1 MDWNLSSSD
10 PGESVSDDNHD
21 VGGVQHPP
29 RLEKKRKG
37 FLKPPVISNFVVLN
51 ANNPSDDEFGRRN
64 QMRFEAEQCITR
76 NIILTP
82 LEQNAPRRYK
92 RIALLLPCNKNQSDL
107 PSNEWMFPV
116 TTTCFTAY
124 VLAMTKWP
132 FLTGKFTIV
141 TRDPSQIR
149 LRYSKPLRHALKSIK
164 FRSYDSS
171 GREVMYEF
179 YQQFSMFEPIHKD
192 QHNKQERH
200 WMAKVNLDSIKRSH
214 FMWENGPEKGE
225 SFRPISLTV
234 KPTPGRDYLILAF
247 EFSES
252 IFDLRF
258 INTFLRVFVK
268 KLIKPKKAKAQS
280 EFPYLR
286 FRHCTLLTLRS
297 VTSRRIP
304 IRSSEIEARSLEYN
318 SYD

>member
-1 MDWNLSSSD
+1 MSSSD
-10 PGESVSDDNHD
+10 PGESASDDNHD
-21 VGGVQHPP
+21 VGGVRHPP
-29 RLEKKRKG
+29 KLEERRRG
-37 FLKPPVISNFVVLN
+37 FLKPPVISNFVVLH
-51 ANNPSDDEFGRRN
+51 ANNPSDDESGRRN

-92 RIALLLPCNKNQSDL
+92 RIALLLPCDKNQSDL
-107 PSNEWMFPV
+107 PSKEWISPV
-116 TTTCFTAY
+116 TMTCFTAY
-124 VLAMTKWP
+124 SLAMTKWP
-132 FLTGKFTIV
+132 FLAGKFTIV
-141 TRDPSQIR
+141 SRDRSQIR
-149 LRYSKPLRHALKSIK
+149 LRYSKPWLPTLECVN

-171 GREVMYEF
+171 RREVKYDF
-179 YQQFSMFEPIHKD
+179 CQQFPTLEPIHKG
-192 QHNKQERH
+192 QHKQERYR
-200 WMAKVNLDSIKRSH
+200 MARVNLNSIKRSH
-214 FMWENGPEKGE
+214 FMWENDPEKGK

-234 KPTPGRDYLILAF
+234 KPTPGRESLILAF

-258 INTFLRVFVK
+258 INAFLRVFAK
-268 KLIKPKKAKAQS
+268 QLRKPKGTKARS
-280 EFPYLR
+280 EFHYLG
-286 FRHCTLLTLRS
+286 FRHCTLLTLRL